1 MPLTNYPKFNL
12 SLLVYG
18 SFTPTVSENDTEN
31 LEYEH
36 FHISPFKSFGF
47 DVGKCE
53 WAPTQE
59 QDTIQHVLLLTL
71 ERLQTHNLQEWP
83 TFLQGLA
90 FTLTFL
96 PVFFY
101 M

>member
-18 SFTPTVSENDTEN
+18 SFTLTVSENDTEN

-53 WAPTQE
+53 
-59 QDTIQHVLLLTL
+59 
-71 ERLQTHNLQEWP
+71 
-83 TFLQGLA
+83 
-90 FTLTFL
+90 
-96 PVFFY
+96 
-101 M
+101 